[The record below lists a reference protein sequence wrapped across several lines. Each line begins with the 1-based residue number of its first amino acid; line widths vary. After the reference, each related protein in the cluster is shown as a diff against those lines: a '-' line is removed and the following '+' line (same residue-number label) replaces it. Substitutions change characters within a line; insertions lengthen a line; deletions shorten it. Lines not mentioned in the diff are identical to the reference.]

1 MNLIIPKQTNPGS
14 LQPALSR
21 TKPQSQATRA
31 QRQEG
36 NLPKHFT
43 LHFTNPT
50 ARLLLYLLPD
60 RAGRNYAG
68 HNNQRAVYCSQ
79 ADFVMRAKTCNAIG
93 KCKAKQSKA
102 TDTSDSRRV
111 DLTLALT
118 AKHRAHGLL
127 TRMRNPPSSSE
138 ITN

>member
-79 ADFVMRAKTCNAIG
+79 ADFVKRAKTCNAIG

-102 TDTSDSRRV
+102 KQQIPAILVAS
-111 DLTLALT
+111 
-118 AKHRAHGLL
+118 
-127 TRMRNPPSSSE
+127 
-138 ITN
+138 I